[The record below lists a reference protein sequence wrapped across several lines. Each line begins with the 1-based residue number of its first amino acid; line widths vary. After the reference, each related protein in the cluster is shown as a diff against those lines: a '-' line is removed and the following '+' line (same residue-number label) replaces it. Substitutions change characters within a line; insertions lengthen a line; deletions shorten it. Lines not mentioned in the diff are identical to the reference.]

1 MSRSRPLLFTIVVTL
16 GSIVV
21 SAPAA
26 ALTFLMD
33 SGSVEVFLM
42 EGTTELASIG
52 PFDLNGTSDFA
63 EFDVSPVAMSD
74 FQFSALDI
82 QDQAISQILGG
93 GSLPGLWG
101 WFNIDIDV
109 VATPGIGYTAGGT
122 DLGGGFYTLTGTN
135 VDVTGT
141 ITIDHWGGF
150 SKSVTLMFP
159 TYHADA
165 NLMSSVLTLDKMH
178 LGDVILSDEGGNDH
192 TIELVADITFVGTLV
207 PEPGT
212 GLLVGAG
219 LAWIAARR
227 RRATL

>member
-1 MSRSRPLLFTIVVTL
+1 LSRSRPLLLAVLVVF
-16 GSIVV
+16 GSIAA
-21 SAPAA
+21 SAPAS
-26 ALTFLMD
+26 ALTFQMQ

-74 FQFSALDI
+74 FQFSALGI

-109 VATPGIGYTAGGT
+109 VATPGAGYTAAGT
-122 DLGGGFYTLTGTN
+122 DLGGGYYNLTGTN

-141 ITIDHWGGF
+141 ISIDHWNGF

-159 TYHADA
+159 TYQADA

-178 LGDVILSDEGGNDH
+178 LGDVILSDEGGTDH

-219 LAWIAARR
+219 LALIAARR
-227 RRATL
+227 RRAAR